1 MKKKRFIKIQKAKSK
16 SVSKSSKQNNS
27 NLYGFTINTEDIFGS
42 YKEPEIKTEDIDY
55 TDLTGQKLLSDGN
68 K

>member
-1 MKKKRFIKIQKAKSK
+1 MKKKRLIKIQKAKTK
-16 SVSKSSKQNNS
+16 SLSRSSKQNNS
-27 NLYGFTINTEDIFGS
+27 NLYGFTINTEDIFGP

-55 TDLTGQKLLSDGN
+55 TDLTNQKLLGDGD